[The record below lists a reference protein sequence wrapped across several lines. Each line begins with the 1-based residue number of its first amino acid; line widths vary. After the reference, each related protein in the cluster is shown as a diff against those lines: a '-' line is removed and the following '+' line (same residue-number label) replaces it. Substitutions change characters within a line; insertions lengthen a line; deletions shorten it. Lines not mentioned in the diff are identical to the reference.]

1 MDKDNSASKLEESP
15 LNVEEL
21 HYPLPYYYIATS
33 HNTYLTAHQLKGES
47 SVELY
52 SQVRIRTLGITMMG
66 IILHVMLFTQT
77 D

>member
-52 SQVRIRTLGITMMG
+52 CQVTIRTLV
-66 IILHVMLFTQT
+66 LP
-77 D
+77 